1 MHSANGIASK
11 HERRAVGGHVALGD
25 ADSRRPSGEYRG
37 GEYAHAGEVTTDDVI
52 GICEEYL
59 DSSLM
64 SSFPVETLD
73 GAFWDETLGPL
84 DDVKLDPESF
94 LRDVP
99 FEDDNAGDVEQ
110 DDDPGMSV
118 EKPTLRKSKVQDSAG
133 ESREVSGSDER
144 VSTENVSLSG
154 GELERLKRLG
164 RGEFDT
170 SFLGPILDDSAMKFL
185 EFNPSYGE
193 FGSPS
198 PESSVGMSALSAR
211 FGTTQVKQELV
222 DGATSNDWKSEAPSS
237 SLSLPATLTN
247 AKFPA
252 TGFFTPD
259 GVASGSETYAG
270 LPQPQTRLE
279 RLKRWKEKRKNRNFN
294 KVIRYQSR
302 KASADTRPRIKGKFV
317 RLSSVPDLSRIKE
330 EADSDKEDDKDEPR
344 DLIKELGL
352 DAGLRAPPSMRA
364 MKKGLVTS
372 ASMPDFSVYNMD
384 D

>member
-1 MHSANGIASK
+1 M
-11 HERRAVGGHVALGD
+11 
-25 ADSRRPSGEYRG
+25 
-37 GEYAHAGEVTTDDVI
+37 TTDDVI

-64 SSFPVETLD
+64 PSSSFPVETLD

-99 FEDDNAGDVEQ
+99 FEDDEPGDVEQ
-110 DDDPGMSV
+110 KDDGGMSNV
-118 EKPTLRKSKVQDSAG
+118 KCTLGKSKVQDSAR
-133 ESREVSGSDER
+133 ESRELSASDER
-144 VSTENVSLSG
+144 TSSENVSLSG

-170 SFLGPILDDSAMKFL
+170 TFLGPILDDSAMKFL

-198 PESSVGMSALSAR
+198 PESSGVGLSALSAR
-211 FGTTQVKQELV
+211 FGATNVKQELV
-222 DGATSNDWKSEAPSS
+222 DGASSNDWNSEVPSS
-237 SLSLPATLTN
+237 SVRLPGTLIN
-247 AKFPA
+247 SNIPS
-252 TGFFTPD
+252 TGFFIPD
-259 GVASGSETYAG
+259 GVPLGSETYAG

-302 KASADTRPRIKGKFV
+302 KACADTRPRIKGKFV

-330 EADSDKEDDKDEPR
+330 EADSDKEDEKDEPR
-344 DLIKELGL
+344 DVIKEFGL